1 MKFMIVLLLVIGTV
15 PVYAQLETTS
25 VPEIENPQECMQSE
39 IRGGKGWVPFSIK
52 MFYDTTKDHIM
63 SVEHQGDTNP
73 VIQQNDNVMIFQ
85 SDGEDTYKLSTQLN
99 YDNSE
104 KRAIYF
110 EYWSE
115 GNAMHTEIINYNGNS
130 FCRTFLVTTTEPP
143 IIPTAEE
150 LLGQSAYRALTEMP
164 LIKDA
169 INQNTNA
176 LNGALVFLT
185 LAVIMTLLVGFTQ
198 AIVYVLRKKTQKKQ
212 IKLFDEAIRNSNKA
226 SSNSMMI
233 VEKVEKKGDEL
244 LDNLNKIMGSRIDE
258 MTNSTNTVMLDL
270 RKVVETLKDENPEL
284 KIKVPKIK
292 IVKPVEDE
300 IKEIEQL
307 NDDDKKKLARS
318 LRGMKDSVSI
328 KKLKAISEM
337 FKKSVSDNDEE
348 IKINEEIQKMD
359 LKELTDLYN
368 NIIQKESR
376 DKNEEA
382 LMMDAYKEL
391 VKRSKR

>member
-1 MKFMIVLLLVIGTV
+1 MKFLIILLLVIGTV
-15 PVYAQLETTS
+15 PVYAQLDVGS
-25 VPEIENPQECMQSE
+25 VPQIDNPQECMQSE
-39 IRGGKGWVPFSIK
+39 IRGGKGWIPFSIK
-52 MFYDTTKDHIM
+52 MFYDTTKNHTM

-99 YDNSE
+99 YDSSE

-115 GNAMHTEIINYNGNS
+115 GNAMHTEIINYESNS
-130 FCRTFLVTTTEPP
+130 FCRIFLITTTEPP

-176 LNGALVFLT
+176 LNGALIFLT

-212 IKLFDEAIRNSNKA
+212 IRLFDEAIKNSNKA
-226 SSNSMMI
+226 SSNSMIIMD
-233 VEKVEKKGDEL
+233 KVEKKGDEL
-244 LDNLNKIMGSRIDE
+244 LKNMGKIMGSRIDE
-258 MTNSTNTVMLDL
+258 MTNSTNMVMLDL
-270 RKVVETLKDENPEL
+270 VKIVETMKKENPDL
-284 KIKVPKIK
+284 KIEVSPKVLFT
-292 IVKPVEDE
+292 KPIEEE
-300 IKEIEQL
+300 IKEIEKL
-307 NDDDKKKLARS
+307 PDDDKKKLAKS
-318 LRGMKDSVSI
+318 LRGMKDAVSI

-337 FKKSVSDNDEE
+337 FKKKENGDNKKLMSMDYEELIKIYNDIMQIEEKKDEE
-348 IKINEEIQKMD
+348 QK
-359 LKELTDLYN
+359 
-368 NIIQKESR
+368 
-376 DKNEEA
+376 
-382 LMMDAYKEL
+382 LMMDVYHELKRREKENND
-391 VKRSKR
+391 KK

>member
-1 MKFMIVLLLVIGTV
+1 MKFLIILLLVIGTV
-15 PVYAQLETTS
+15 PVYAQLDVGS
-25 VPEIENPQECMQSE
+25 VPQIENPQECMQSE
-39 IRGGKGWVPFSIK
+39 IRGGKGWIPFSIK
-52 MFYDTTKDHIM
+52 MFYDTTKDHVM

-99 YDNSE
+99 YDSSQ

-115 GNAMHTEIINYNGNS
+115 GNAMHTEIINYESNT
-130 FCRTFLVTTTEPP
+130 FCRTFLITTTEPP

-244 LDNLNKIMGSRIDE
+244 LENLNKIMGSRIDE

-270 RKVVETLKDENPEL
+270 RKVVETLKEENPEL
-284 KIKVPKIK
+284 KIEVPKIK

-300 IKEIEQL
+300 IKEIEEM

-318 LRGMKDSVSI
+318 LRGMKDSVSM
-328 KKLKAISEM
+328 KKLKAISDM
-337 FKKSVSDNDEE
+337 FKKSVEKEKSDENT
-348 IKINEEIQKMD
+348 NEELKEMD
-359 LKELTDLYN
+359 LKELTELYN
-368 NIIQKESR
+368 EIIQKEER
-376 DKNEEA
+376 NEKEEK

-391 VKRSKR
+391 KKRSKP